1 MPREY
6 PLSAQHRAPPC
17 PDRSRPQA
25 APPLAPVTRTPRGE
39 LRHRSAAT
47 SNRRGY
53 RRAAH
58 HREKT
63 YSLRAVNR
71 IHPKTRS
78 RIRAKSP
85 WPCPLMLG
93 GAALRP
99 PHTSS
104 TSSRS
109 FLDTFVGVTTCTPT
123 LRSPRPEPRNRVIP
137 RPAIVRTSPACTPGR
152 ISSVTSPSNA
162 ATVQVVPRI
171 ASVTETSTWHNRSSP
186 LRLKRS

>member
-25 APPLAPVTRTPRGE
+25 APPPAPVTLTPRGE
-39 LRHRSAAT
+39 LRPRGAAT

-85 WPCPLMLG
+85 WPCPLMLRV
-93 GAALRP
+93 ARQVDVPLSTASSASQRVLP
-99 PHTSS
+99 P
-104 TSSRS
+104 
-109 FLDTFVGVTTCTPT
+109 
-123 LRSPRPEPRNRVIP
+123 
-137 RPAIVRTSPACTPGR
+137 
-152 ISSVTSPSNA
+152 
-162 ATVQVVPRI
+162 
-171 ASVTETSTWHNRSSP
+171 
-186 LRLKRS
+186 